1 MCKIK
6 KVDFKCKIE
15 WILCTSWCNCSN
27 KEFKKALEST
37 HNNAKGVG
45 NHVLDKVDTNM
56 NKNTNILLLL
66 LLLLFCKKENACKR
80 NIPGLISNP

>member
-1 MCKIK
+1 MCKIE
-6 KVDFKCKIE
+6 KVGFKCKIE
-15 WILCTSWCNCSN
+15 WILCTSWCNYSI
-27 KEFKKALEST
+27 KKLKKALEST

-45 NHVLDKVDTNM
+45 NHVFDKVDTNM

-66 LLLLFCKKENACKR
+66 LLLCKKENACKR